1 MRQSLSLGRVF
12 GIEVRVHA
20 TWLLAFAFVTWG
32 LANGYF
38 RFIAP
43 RQGLGFPLLLGALSA
58 LLLFASVLI
67 HEFSHSLVARAL
79 GMRVRDI
86 TLFIFGGV
94 SNIGGEAIS
103 ARNEFLIA
111 VVGPLTSLALASVFW
126 MVAQAMGG
134 TTVLDLLSGSTRGL
148 RAMTP
153 LGAVL
158 NYLASINL
166 LLGVFNLLPAFPLDG
181 GRVFRSILWGA
192 THRLDRATNIAA
204 TVGQGFGYVM
214 IGLGLVRLVFG
225 DLAGGVWTM
234 LIGWFLT
241 QAAGAA
247 RRDRQ
252 VRESLRGVQIRQLMD
267 PSVPLIDARSSVQQL
282 VFEHLL
288 RSDRRRLI
296 VIRDGQPV
304 GVVDAAAVKDVARD
318 AWPNTAV
325 ERIMGSMA
333 FSVSPETD
341 AADLLERLGER
352 TSSLVAVVDNGQ
364 LVGSVDLARVLQFAQ
379 FHAELQRPQS
389 RGRTNPA
396 TAA

>member
-1 MRQSLSLGRVF
+1 MRQSFSLGRVF

-94 SNIGGEAIS
+94 SNIGGEAVS
-103 ARNEFLIA
+103 ARTEFLIA

-126 MVAQAMGG
+126 LAAQSVGG
-134 TTVLDLLSGSTRGL
+134 TTVLDLLFGSARGL
-148 RAMTP
+148 RSMTP

-166 LLGVFNLLPAFPLDG
+166 LLGVFNLVPAFPLDG
-181 GRVFRSILWGA
+181 GRVFRSILWGT
-192 THRLDRATNIAA
+192 THRFDRATNIAA
-204 TVGQGFGYVM
+204 TVGQGFGFLM
-214 IGLGLVRLVFG
+214 IGIGLVRMVFG

-234 LIGWFLT
+234 FIGWFLS

-252 VRESLRGVQIRQLMD
+252 LRESLSGVQVRQLMD
-267 PSVPLIDARSSVQQL
+267 PSVPLIDAHSSVQQL

-288 RSDRRRLI
+288 RSDRRQLI
-296 VIRDGQPV
+296 VTSDGQPV
-304 GVVDAAAVKDVARD
+304 GVVDAAAVKNVARER
-318 AWPNTAV
+318 WPSTPV
-325 ERIMGSMA
+325 EQIMGPIA
-333 FSVSPETD
+333 FSVAPETN
-341 AADLLERLGER
+341 AAELLDRLGER
-352 TSSLVAVVDNGQ
+352 PSLVPVVDNSQ
-364 LVGSVDLARVLQFAQ
+364 LVGGVDVARVLQFAQ
-379 FHAELQRPQS
+379 FHAELQQQAQS